1 MLLRFGCCRTFGG
14 GCSWTQRAK
23 SWDGRVVSNEGSLG
37 LLQLFTMVLTI
48 FPLPVLD
55 LPEFEGPWNVG
66 RGSEVF

>member
-1 MLLRFGCCRTFGG
+1 M
-14 GCSWTQRAK
+14 
-23 SWDGRVVSNEGSLG
+23 VSNEGSLG